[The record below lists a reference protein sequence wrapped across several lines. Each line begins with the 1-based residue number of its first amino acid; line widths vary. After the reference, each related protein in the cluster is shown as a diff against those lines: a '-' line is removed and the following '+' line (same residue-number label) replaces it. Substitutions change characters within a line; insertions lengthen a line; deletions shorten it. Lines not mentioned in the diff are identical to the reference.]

1 MTGLSPLLALFQ
13 SGLADLELRRL
24 GAAGGL
30 MPIGR
35 DDVALRML
43 LATDRDPDVAA
54 RARESLA
61 RVARPVVEEVAS
73 ALGLPVP
80 PAPAGP
86 GGQDVPADDVAA
98 DGDGGAVE
106 SVRARVAGMS
116 VPDRLRL
123 ALRGGRT
130 ERAVL
135 AGDPSKAVAL
145 AVLSNPGLNEAEV
158 EGLARLA
165 QAHEEVLRG
174 IAGHRGWIRRYG
186 VVVALVR
193 NPRTPI
199 AISLVLLGRLQERDV
214 RLASTDRNIP
224 DVVRTSARRK
234 LVAG

>member
-13 SGLADLELRRL
+13 SGTVDLEIRRVA
-24 GAAGGL
+24 AAGGL
-30 MPIGR
+30 MPVGR
-35 DDVALRML
+35 DDVALRIVL
-43 LATDRDPDVAA
+43 SGDRDAEVAA
-54 RARESLA
+54 RAQASLA
-61 RVARPVVEEVAS
+61 GLTRSVVEDVATG
-73 ALGLPVP
+73 LGLLLPPLQAAPVGEGLP
-80 PAPAGP
+80 PDEAPAE
-86 GGQDVPADDVAA
+86 
-98 DGDGGAVE
+98 GDGGAVE
-106 SVRARVAGMS
+106 SVRARVAGLG
-116 VPDRLRL
+116 VPARLRL

-174 IAGHRGWIRRYG
+174 IASHRGWIRRYG

-199 AISLVLLGRLQERDV
+199 AISLALLGRLQERDV

-234 LVAG
+234 LVVG